1 MLLLFAMVYSKSA
14 KVFYST
20 VRERIPVLLSCLVLS
35 TISGSALEQ
44 HLAQEASQGYLYL
57 VPLINS
63 QGGNAGSV
71 FASRI
76 STGLLPCAGK
86 APAGKEA
93 ALLVP
98 ARMRE
103 GMAVTA
109 SVLCVLALVTTGS
122 SAMVQTVQLL
132 DVLLFSSMAVVIGV
146 CSLSLAIAS
155 TWASL
160 RFGLDPDNTAIAI
173 VCAVMDVVGT
183 WAFVGLLAF
192 TVAGDG

>member
-1 MLLLFAMVYSKSA
+1 MFV
-14 KVFYST
+14 ST
-20 VRERIPVLLSCLVLS
+20 VKERVPVLLSCLVLS
-35 TISGSALEQ
+35 TISGSALES
-44 HLAQEASQGYLYL
+44 HLTQEVSQGYLYL

-76 STGLLPCAGK
+76 STGLIPSSGVKVPSLVK
-86 APAGKEA
+86 DKIKTLLAPTR
-93 ALLVP
+93 V
-98 ARMRE
+98 RE

-122 SAMVQTVQLL
+122 SALVQTVQLL

-146 CSLSLAIAS
+146 CSLSLAIFA

-173 VCAVMDVVGT
+173 VCAVMDVIGT

-192 TVAGDG
+192 TVAETAG